1 MRRILIVDD
10 EDGVLEELSDYFA
23 KDYEI
28 VTAKSAA
35 EAIELLEGLDLA
47 IIDMFMETEE
57 SGIEVLKAAKKM
69 MPLLQCIILTAYGTA
84 SNAVKAMKEGAY
96 DYVEKQTPDIYEA
109 LDYKIKR
116 ALEYRD
122 SIEALRES
130 EEKYHAL
137 VEDVRET
144 NSRLEEALAELR
156 ITQQK
161 IVQQERLRYI
171 GQLASGIAHDFN
183 NILTPILGY
192 SDFMLN
198 SPEILRDKKKTR
210 QYLDMIRIAAEDG
223 RELIN
228 RLSLFYR
235 KREDNDDFVTVDLN
249 QLIQQTILITQPRW
263 KDQAQAAGITVDIL
277 TDLQDIPLIS
287 GKENELRE
295 VLTNLIFNSVDALT
309 INGTISLC
317 TQTDGKNIILKVKDS
332 GIGMTEETR
341 KRCFEPFFST
351 KGLSGT
357 GLGLSIVYGII
368 QRHEGTIEVE
378 SELGK
383 GTTFIIR
390 LPRATEKQDKD
401 KVKTKKGTLY
411 PLHILVA
418 DDEKSILN
426 LLASYLTA
434 DGHTFEL
441 ANNGREGLEKF
452 KSGNFDLVI
461 TDRAMPGIGGDQL
474 ADLIKQIAPKVP
486 IIMITGL
493 GNIMETSG
501 EMPKNIDRIIGKPF
515 RLDELRKVLIE
526 VTVKSENGYT

>member
-1 MRRILIVDD
+1 MRKILIVDD

-28 VTAKSAA
+28 VTAKSAT
-35 EAIELLEGLDLA
+35 EAIRLLEGLDLA

-116 ALEYRD
+116 ALEHRD
-122 SIEALRES
+122 NIEALRKS
-130 EEKYHAL
+130 EEKYREL
-137 VEDVRET
+137 VEDIRKT
-144 NSRLEEALAELR
+144 NIRLEETLAELR
-156 ITQQK
+156 TTQQK
-161 IVQQERLRYI
+161 MFQHERLREI
-171 GQLASGIAHDFN
+171 GQLTSGIAHDFN

-192 SDFMLN
+192 SDFMLD
-198 SPEILRDKKKTR
+198 SPETLRDEKKTR

-223 RELIN
+223 RELVN
-228 RLSLFYR
+228 RMRLFYR
-235 KREDNDDFVTVDLN
+235 KREGNEDYVTVDLN

-263 KDQAQAAGITVDIL
+263 KDQSQAAGITIDIL
-277 TDLQDIPLIS
+277 TDLQDIPLIN

-309 INGTISLC
+309 TNGTISLC
-317 TQTDGKNIILKVKDS
+317 TQTDGKNIILRVEDS
-332 GIGMTEETR
+332 GMGMTEETI

-357 GLGLSIVYGII
+357 GLGLSIVHGII

-378 SELGK
+378 SEQGK
-383 GTTFIIR
+383 GTTFIIH
-390 LPRATEKQDKD
+390 LPRATEKQGKD
-401 KVKTKKGTLY
+401 QVKTKKGTLH
-411 PLHILVA
+411 PLHILVV
-418 DDEKSILN
+418 DDEMSILN
-426 LLASYLTA
+426 LLHSSLTV
-434 DGHTFEL
+434 DGHTLEL

-452 KSGNFDLVI
+452 KSGKFDLVI
-461 TDRAMPGIGGDQL
+461 TDRAMPYMGGNQL
-474 ADLIKQIAPKVP
+474 ADHIKQIAPKVP

-493 GNIMETSG
+493 GNIMEASG
-501 EMPKNIDRIIGKPF
+501 EMPKNIDRIIDKPF